1 MENSKT
7 NEQHNFFLNLS
18 QKLDLRSSKHAAYS
32 KKNIRKHK
40 NNKYKII
47 TPTWSDE
54 LQLPDNSYYVS
65 DIYGYIEHIIKKHK
79 TLTMVTSMELIKD

>member
-1 MENSKT
+1 MNMENSKT
-7 NEQHNFFLNLS
+7 NERHNFFLNLS
-18 QKLDLRSSKHAAYS
+18 QKLDLRSSKHAVYS

-54 LQLPDNSYYVS
+54 FQLPDNSMCQIFMVILNIS
-65 DIYGYIEHIIKKHK
+65 LKSTKH
-79 TLTMVTSMELIKD
+79 